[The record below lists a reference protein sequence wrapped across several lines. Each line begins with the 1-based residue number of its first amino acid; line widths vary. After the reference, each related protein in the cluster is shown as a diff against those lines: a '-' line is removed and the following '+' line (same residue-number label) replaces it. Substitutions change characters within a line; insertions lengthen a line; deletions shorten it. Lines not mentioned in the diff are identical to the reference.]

1 MGASSE
7 DGDWTLEVTF
17 QFSPPR
23 GGVLEASGAE
33 VSQEISI
40 LAPAWGASEGNM
52 ASLIAEV
59 ISILA
64 PAWGASLG
72 KEEAVPVTPIFQFSP
87 PRGGRPGPRYSKEA
101 QHHISILAPAWG
113 AS

>member
-64 PAWGASLG
+64 PAWGASG
-72 KEEAVPVTPIFQFSP
+72 AEAREIYETLLFQFSP
-87 PRGGRPGPRYSKEA
+87 RVGGVCTFARKRTTV
-101 QHHISILAPAWG
+101 
-113 AS
+113 